1 MCCGNNNQPSSASTN
16 GPTTNTE
23 NGCGCLGDILEVI
36 LKLQCRGQ
44 KCDNVQEG
52 CDKPFLGPYP
62 NVICYNTRPVTF
74 YRCGDGGQWIFP
86 YTLNGV
92 DGVSGVF
99 RVENLDGCCCTCR
112 VLAPNPDTTA
122 AELTPYVA
130 TDSFVT
136 INLDCVGALKCL
148 PDTYIA
154 CI

>member
-1 MCCGNNNQPSSASTN
+1 MCDNNNEQTQN
-16 GPTTNTE
+16 
-23 NGCGCLGDILEVI
+23 NGCECLSEILETIVN
-36 LKLQCRGQ
+36 LQNQDFSCEDFG
-44 KCDNVQEG
+44 G
-52 CDKPFLGPYP
+52 CDKPYLGPTP
-62 NVICYNTRPVTF
+62 NVVCYNTRPISF
-74 YRCGDGGQWIFP
+74 YNCTTGSLWSFP
-86 YTLNGV
+86 YTLNGT
-92 DGVSGVF
+92 SGTSSVF
-99 RVENLDGCCCTCR
+99 RVESIDECCCTCR